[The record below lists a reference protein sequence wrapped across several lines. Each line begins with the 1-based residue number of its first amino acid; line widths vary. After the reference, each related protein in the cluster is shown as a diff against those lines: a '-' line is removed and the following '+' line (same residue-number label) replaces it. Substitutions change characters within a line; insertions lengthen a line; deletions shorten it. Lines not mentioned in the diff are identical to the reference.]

1 MLLSLVKRRSKNT
14 SENVHVLRSRLKS
27 LFRFVVYSTKLAL
40 KCQPQDIGSANGKRR
55 SQIIFCYNKTNGA
68 YLLTD
73 LQLSCKDFRNAFDQL
88 LAERKK

>member
-1 MLLSLVKRRSKNT
+1 MLGLLMNK
-14 SENVHVLRSRLKS
+14 EGH
-27 LFRFVVYSTKLAL
+27 
-40 KCQPQDIGSANGKRR
+40 
-55 SQIIFCYNKTNGA
+55 KTNAA